1 MPVPEDLVRLF
12 RFAPIVICALVA
24 MADAATAASTFLPPV
39 GQTARY
45 RFSDTV
51 IGGKGTKT
59 LSGTLTLLSV
69 TEDRAQLSIAIDGKA
84 PRTFNLHVD
93 ATGALDAE
101 KGISAAVSPTDS
113 RAGGQALPGVAEQ
126 ALILQLSLA
135 SRAGAHPADVESF
148 PVLLDIPWARAPVNP
163 ILKIRPTGPDAFAG
177 DAEDTTTIN
186 PPGRN
191 REHILRNRAIAVG
204 VGIVASQIDGGVGR
218 VVGPV
223 VTLTTLLIASRTH
236 SGDPQPA
243 DVSLHIT
250 GQLAGGRLQTIS
262 CDEEYVVHPG
272 KHAHTFGD
280 RWSLTAVSA

>member
-1 MPVPEDLVRLF
+1 VRLF

-59 LSGTLTLLSV
+59 LSGSLTLLSV

-148 PVLLDIPWARAPVNP
+148 PVLLDIPWAGRRSTPYSRSG
-163 ILKIRPTGPDAFAG
+163 RPARTPL
-177 DAEDTTTIN
+177 
-186 PPGRN
+186 
-191 REHILRNRAIAVG
+191 RETR
-204 VGIVASQIDGGVGR
+204 
-218 VVGPV
+218 
-223 VTLTTLLIASRTH
+223 RTRLP
-236 SGDPQPA
+236 S
-243 DVSLHIT
+243 T
-250 GQLAGGRLQTIS
+250 RLAGTASTS
-262 CDEEYVVHPG
+262 CVTERSPWG
-272 KHAHTFGD
+272 
-280 RWSLTAVSA
+280 